1 MADRWSGLAAL
12 KRVEVAQLP
21 TRVQQL
27 RATTLASSHAAWCK
41 RDDLTSAVYGGNK
54 VRKLEFLIGDA
65 LARGD
70 DTIITT
76 GAAGSHHVLATTLF
90 ARQHGLAVHAVLVP
104 QPWTGHVEEN
114 LRCDL
119 AAGAV
124 VHPVKSFARVG
135 PKMLAL
141 AARLRLRGRKPYLV
155 GPGGSSPVG
164 ALGYVEAGIELAR
177 QIDE

>member
-1 MADRWSGLAAL
+1 MKAASAA
-12 KRVEVAQLP
+12 AQRNLW
-21 TRVQQL
+21 V
-27 RATTLASSHAAWCK
+27 K
-41 RDDLTSAVYGGNK
+41 RDDLTCTTYGGNK

-65 LARGD
+65 LAKGC

-90 ARQHGLAVHAVLVP
+90 ARKHGLAVHAVLVP

-119 AAGAV
+119 AGGAV
-124 VHPVKSFARVG
+124 IHPVKSFARVG
-135 PKMLAL
+135 PKMLGL
-141 AARLRLRGRKPYLV
+141 ATRMRMRGRKPYLV

-177 QIDE
+177 QIDERVIAEPSAVYV